1 MNSDELVSLHL
12 FPVNLVH
19 HCNAG
24 PTARGGPQLVQ
35 KNIFFFKQKLNQKK
49 NNKKMLCES
58 LSWGSLMGML

>member
-24 PTARGGPQLVQ
+24 PTARGGLPLVWLI
-35 KNIFFFKQKLNQKK
+35 NFFYFLNK
-49 NNKKMLCES
+49 NKKK
-58 LSWGSLMGML
+58 